1 MERIGEQRVHSAD
14 IFPSPEFK
22 AGEAGVRACASSPN
36 VVVKLDRRIKTAL
49 DETRLLILGSQ
60 VLFGFLF
67 AGAFQDGFKAQMFPW
82 A

>member
-1 MERIGEQRVHSAD
+1 MASK
-14 IFPSPEFK
+14 EFIPLTYFRHPNSK
-22 AGEAGVRACASSPN
+22 RGRRRSRASESSPN